1 VEVVVVERMNVR
13 DVAMRVVLLLL
24 LLWMMM
30 MMMMAMKT
38 MATTMMTTNHGK
50 VSMNVPMP
58 LVDALPQRVAN
69 AGREVGEAQ

>member
-24 LLWMMM
+24 LLWMM

-69 AGREVGEAQ
+69 TGREVGEAQ